1 MNRSI
6 KILATAAAMLVFLAS
21 CSQKA
26 DFQSKPFVRFNQSA
40 INTTEDAGTEKI
52 PVYAYGKDGATVA
65 IPRGEQAN
73 TSVTFEVIDG
83 TAVKG
88 TDFTVSPANGV
99 LTFNNSSE
107 AFIEV
112 NVINHPG
119 VYTGSLNFSIKITGA
134 SDGFTISSEAV
145 SSLNFTIKDND
156 HPLANFL
163 GTYKTPVVT
172 DQWGDRYIITSNI
185 EAVDGS
191 TTQLSI
197 SNICPYSAQSGY
209 AHKFVGELSADHKVF
224 TVESEQW
231 IVTGALYFFAC
242 GIEGGSLV
250 DFPALVF
257 DVDEEAHTFTAR
269 TGWAAYVS
277 GSGFYDLIPSG
288 GVVFTKQ

>member
-6 KILATAAAMLVFLAS
+6 KILATAAAMLVLLAS

-26 DFQSKPFVRFNQSA
+26 DFQSKPFVRFDQSA
-40 INTTEDAGTEKI
+40 INTTEDVGTVKI

-73 TSVTFEVIDG
+73 TSVTFEVIEG
-83 TAVKG
+83 TAAKG

-107 AFIEV
+107 AFIE
-112 NVINHPG
+112 INIIDHPG
-119 VYTGSLNFSIKITGA
+119 VYTGSLNFSIRLTGA
-134 SDGFTISSEAV
+134 SDGFTIASEAV

-163 GTYKTPVVT
+163 GTYKTGVVT
-172 DQWGDRYIITSNI
+172 DYFGDRYIITSDI

-197 SNICPYSAQSGY
+197 SNICPYSAAVGY
-209 AHKFVGELSADHKVF
+209 SHKFIGELSADHKVF

-231 IVTGALYFFAC
+231 IVDGALIFYAC
-242 GIEGGSLV
+242 NVEGNNLV
-250 DFPALVF
+250 DLPALVF

-269 TGWAAYVS
+269 TGWAAETA
-277 GSGFYDLIPSG
+277 SGFYDLIPSG